1 MNHISAKINP
11 EIIKQSKARTA
22 IERIERASK
31 SDVLT
36 KGVATAVAA
45 STIIQTGKGVITVL
59 ARHPF
64 VMFGLGIGAGYFA
77 HKHRRKIISIA
88 NRTAKHSKDFVLH
101 QKENLKDILADTQ
114 EDTENTAASK

>member
-11 EIIKQSKARTA
+11 EIIKQSKARMA
-22 IERIERASK
+22 KEGIDRSSK
-31 SDVLT
+31 SDVLA

-45 STIIQTGKGVITVL
+45 STIIKTGKGVFSVL

-88 NRTAKHSKDFVLH
+88 NRTAKQSRDFVLH
-101 QKENLKDILADTQ
+101 QKETLKDILADTQ
-114 EDTENTAASK
+114 EDTEGKDASK